1 MAYKPKEFVVGYSE
15 DFQEM
20 VDSKD
25 FRIAESIV
33 EGIFANLT
41 SKKKNIHL
49 LSVVCEEEGSVYDIT
64 IEKKH
69 FAETLEENLV
79 HYVREERYEDCQKI
93 ADTINVLKKEH
104 LSSIVQTISGSKA
117 ESINSEPLLYA
128 FLPKR

>member
-1 MAYKPKEFVVGYSE
+1 MTISLNYFNMGFKPKEFVVGTSDE
-15 DFQEM
+15 FQEM

-25 FRIAESIV
+25 FRISESIV

-104 LSSIVQTISGSKA
+104 LSSIVQTISGSK
-117 ESINSEPLLYA
+117 
-128 FLPKR
+128 

>member
-33 EGIFANLT
+33 EGIFANLK
-41 SKKKNIHL
+41 SKKNHIHL
-49 LSVVCEEEGSVYDIT
+49 LSIVCEEEGSVYDIT

-79 HYVREERYEDCQKI
+79 HYVREEKYEDCQKI
-93 ADTINVLKKEH
+93 ADTISMLKKEH
-104 LSSIVQTISGSKA
+104 LGSIVQTISGSK
-117 ESINSEPLLYA
+117 
-128 FLPKR
+128 

>member
-25 FRIAESIV
+25 FRIAKSIV

-104 LSSIVQTISGSKA
+104 LSSIVQTISGSK
-117 ESINSEPLLYA
+117 
-128 FLPKR
+128 